1 MGESNRCAANSDSKI
16 QCIEVLISKTSVA
29 GSRHDLQWTLSVYSL
44 ENQPVQKNRVVADM
58 EIYHFMVY
66 DWKRTIN
73 KILEDHQIRYS
84 VIQYFTPETIYADA
98 AVDLGVTDNEGVF
111 VSALHQLQGIHEPG
125 QGSSEPAADTFTRTE
140 KECHRVIL
148 HEETAQ

>member
-1 MGESNRCAANSDSKI
+1 MGESTRCAANSDSKI

-44 ENQPVQKNRVVADM
+44 ENQPVQKNRFVADM

-98 AVDLGVTDNEGVF
+98 VDFCSMDNEGVF
-111 VSALHQLQGIHEPG
+111 VSALHQLQGIQEPG
-125 QGSSEPAADTFTRTE
+125 RCSSEPTANTFKRTE
-140 KECHRVIL
+140 KEYHRLIL
-148 HEETAQ
+148 HDETVR